1 MLVSERAGGAPS
13 ASRVLELLCLLWLT
27 GMAMRVAV
35 LAVPPVIP
43 LIRDEL
49 GMSETEVGLLIGL
62 PIVAWAFAAVPGS
75 LLVARL
81 GATLTLVVGLAA
93 AALAAAARAAAP
105 DVWLLYLATILMG
118 FGIAV
123 TQPALP
129 TLVREWL
136 PHRIG
141 LATAVSTNGI
151 MVGVALGPALTIAA
165 VLPLVGQSWRLDLV
179 LWALPV
185 LATALILFLFAPRSP
200 PPAGAA
206 PGLPPRWWPSWKDP
220 AIWLLGLAF
229 GGNNALF
236 YGVNAFLP
244 DYLASIGSGDLTGA
258 ALGLLNGCQLVAST
272 LLLVAAE
279 HVQRRA
285 WPYLVFGPAAL
296 AGVLGIAAGSG
307 AGIVIAAALVGF
319 SLSVTLVMTLALP
332 PVLSPPDDIHRLS
345 AGMFTIGFA
354 CAVVIPTICG
364 ALWDVT
370 GRPWT
375 AFVPLGLCAVMVTA
389 LGVALSVRAARR

>member
-1 MLVSERAGGAPS
+1 MLVPERTGGVPS
-13 ASRVLELLCLLWLT
+13 ACRVLELLCLLWLA

-35 LAVPPVIP
+35 LAVPPIIP

-81 GATLTLVVGLAA
+81 GATLTLIVGLAA
-93 AALAAAARAAAP
+93 TALAAAARAAAP
-105 DVWLLYLATILMG
+105 DVWLLYLATVLMG

-151 MVGVALGPALTIAA
+151 MVGVALGPAQTIAA
-165 VLPLVGQSWRLDLV
+165 VIHLVGHSWRLDLV

-206 PGLPPRWWPSWKDP
+206 PGKAARWWPDWKDP
-220 AIWLLGLAF
+220 VIWLLGFAF

-236 YGVNAFLP
+236 YG
-244 DYLASIGSGDLTGA
+244 I
-258 ALGLLNGCQLVAST
+258 
-272 LLLVAAE
+272 
-279 HVQRRA
+279 
-285 WPYLVFGPAAL
+285 
-296 AGVLGIAAGSG
+296 
-307 AGIVIAAALVGF
+307 
-319 SLSVTLVMTLALP
+319 
-332 PVLSPPDDIHRLS
+332 
-345 AGMFTIGFA
+345 
-354 CAVVIPTICG
+354 
-364 ALWDVT
+364 
-370 GRPWT
+370 
-375 AFVPLGLCAVMVTA
+375 
-389 LGVALSVRAARR
+389 

>member
-1 MLVSERAGGAPS
+1 MLVSERTGGAPS
-13 ASRVLELLCLLWLT
+13 ASRVLELLCLLWLA

-75 LLVARL
+75 LLVAHL
-81 GATLTLVVGLAA
+81 GATLTLIVGLAA
-93 AALAAAARAAAP
+93 TALAAAARAAAP
-105 DVWLLYLATILMG
+105 DVWLLYLATVLMG

-165 VLPLVGQSWRLDLV
+165 VLPLVGHSWRLDLV

-200 PPAGAA
+200 PPAGA
-206 PGLPPRWWPSWKDP
+206 PGKAARWWPDWKDP
-220 AIWLLGLAF
+220 AIWLLGFAF

-236 YGVNAFLP
+236 YGINAFLP
-244 DYLASIGSGDLTGA
+244 DYLASVGSRDLTGA

-296 AGVLGIAAGSG
+296 AGVLGVAAGSG

-364 ALWDVT
+364 ALWDLT

-389 LGVALSVRAARR
+389 LGVALSMRAAKR

>member
-1 MLVSERAGGAPS
+1 MLVPERTNGASS
-13 ASRVLELLCLLWLT
+13 AVRVVELLCLLWFT
-27 GMAMRVAV
+27 GMALRVAV

-43 LIRDEL
+43 FIRDDL
-49 GMSETEVGLLIGL
+49 GMTETEVGVLIGL
-62 PIVAWAFAAVPGS
+62 PLVTWAFAAVPGS
-75 LLVARL
+75 LLISRL
-81 GATLTLVVGLAA
+81 GATLTLIVGLAA

-105 DVWLLYLATILMG
+105 DVWFLYLATMLMG

-151 MVGVALGPALTIAA
+151 MVGVAIGPMLTIPV
-165 VLPLVGQSWRLDLV
+165 VLPLIDRSWRLDLV

-185 LATALILFLFAPRSP
+185 LATAIILVLVAPRSP
-200 PPAGAA
+200 PPAGAERGSA
-206 PGLPPRWWPSWKDP
+206 PRWWPDWKDP
-220 AIWLLGLAF
+220 AVWLLGFAF

-244 DYLASIGSGDLTGA
+244 EYLASIGNGELTGA
-258 ALGLLNGCQLVAST
+258 ALGLMNGSQLVAST
-272 LLLVAAE
+272 LLLVTAE

-296 AGVLGIAAGSG
+296 AGVLGIATGTG
-307 AGIVIAAALVGF
+307 TEIVIAAALVGF
-319 SLSVTLVMTLALP
+319 SLAVTLVMTLALP
-332 PVLSPPDDIHRLS
+332 PVLSPPGGIHHLS
-345 AGMFTIGFA
+345 AGMFTIGFGV
-354 CAVVIPTICG
+354 AVVLPIVCG
-364 ALWDVT
+364 ALWDLT

-375 AFVPLGLCAVMVTA
+375 AFVPLGLCAVLVTSV
-389 LGVALSVRAARR
+389 GVALSRRAARL

>member
-1 MLVSERAGGAPS
+1 
-13 ASRVLELLCLLWLT
+13 
-27 GMAMRVAV
+27 
-35 LAVPPVIP
+35 
-43 LIRDEL
+43 
-49 GMSETEVGLLIGL
+49 
-62 PIVAWAFAAVPGS
+62 
-75 LLVARL
+75 
-81 GATLTLVVGLAA
+81 
-93 AALAAAARAAAP
+93 
-105 DVWLLYLATILMG
+105 
-118 FGIAV
+118 
-123 TQPALP
+123 
-129 TLVREWL
+129 
-136 PHRIG
+136 
-141 LATAVSTNGI
+141 VSTNGI

-185 LATALILFLFAPRSP
+185 LAIALILFLFAPRSP

-206 PGLPPRWWPSWKDP
+206 PGLAPRWWPDWKDP
-220 AIWLLGLAF
+220 AIWLLGFAF

-244 DYLASIGSGDLTGA
+244 DYLASIGSRDLTGA
-258 ALGLLNGCQLVAST
+258 ALGLLNGCQLVASV

-319 SLSVTLVMTLALP
+319 SLAVTLVMTLALP

-354 CAVVIPTICG
+354 CAVVIPTVCG